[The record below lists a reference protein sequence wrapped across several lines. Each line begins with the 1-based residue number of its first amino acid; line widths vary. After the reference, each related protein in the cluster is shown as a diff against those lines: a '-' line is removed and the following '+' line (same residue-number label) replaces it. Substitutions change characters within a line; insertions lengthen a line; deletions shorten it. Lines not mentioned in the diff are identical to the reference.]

1 MIKGA
6 LVELIPAVNLAV
18 PNVIVFQFNPET
30 LRHSWH
36 QGSSQ
41 ELTPWPW
48 GASPLAVAG
57 MPSETF
63 SFSLSMDVTDQMTD
77 PDGNVVQ
84 DATDFGIY
92 TRLSA
97 LELLVYPIVIAD
109 PTTGGAPGS
118 TAGGNNRCATPAQ
131 LPTVL
136 FVWGKNRIVPVRVTS
151 LTVTEQLYDDKLNP
165 THAEAQLELR
175 VLTPQ
180 DLAPLTGLAGVAA
193 KAAYA
198 YSQAFRVTRAAG
210 AASSL
215 GDAARAAIGLLHDAT
230 DPMGNHVLPG

>member
-1 MIKGA
+1 MMKGA
-6 LVELIPAVNLAV
+6 LVELIPAINLAV

-30 LRHSWH
+30 LRHSWS

-41 ELTPWPW
+41 ELTPWPF

-63 SFSLSMDVTDQMTD
+63 SFSLAMDVTDQLVD
-77 PDGNVVQ
+77 PDQNVVQ
-84 DATDFGIY
+84 DGTNFGIY

-97 LELLVYPIVIAD
+97 LELLVYPLVLPD
-109 PTTGGAPGS
+109 PTTGGAPAAS
-118 TAGGNNRCATPAQ
+118 AGNKRCATSAQ

-136 FVWGKNRIVPVRVTS
+136 FVWGKGRILPVRVTS
-151 LTVTEQLYDDKLNP
+151 LTVTEQLFDDKLNP

-175 VLTPQ
+175 VLTPEE
-180 DLAPLTGLAGVAA
+180 LEPLTGLAGQAA

-198 YSQAFRVTRAAG
+198 YSQGFRVERAAQ
-210 AASSL
+210 AATNL
-215 GDAARAAIGLLHDAT
+215 GDAARAVIGVLRDAS
-230 DPMGNHVLPG
+230 DPKGNRVLPG